1 MKKPAIQSCK
11 NIQILELHIRFP
23 TNEYVDLN
31 QIHHYF
37 PIMFKTKTSTVQDID
52 PNMIPV
58 KKKKIVYWIR
68 RDWNKEIGRGFADN
82 SYFANK
88 YI

>member
-31 QIHHYF
+31 QTHHYF

-58 KKKKIVYWIR
+58 KKKKKCLL
-68 RDWNKEIGRGFADN
+68 DKERL
-82 SYFANK
+82 K
-88 YI
+88 

>member
-58 KKKKIVYWIR
+58 KKK
-68 RDWNKEIGRGFADN
+68 NLFTG
-82 SYFANK
+82 
-88 YI
+88 